1 MKKKSLAQRTLIKR
15 TKKVVTAT
23 REPLISAKVTLSDG
37 ATVET
42 SSAPIKIL
50 IDALGD
56 KGVDWHAKYV
66 EKFNKL
72 TEQCYKELE
81 EITKK
86 AIKEKHNAEDNE
98 G

>member
-15 TKKVVTAT
+15 TKKVVNAT
-23 REPLISAKVTLSDG
+23 REPLISAKITLSDG

-56 KGVDWHAKYV
+56 KGVDWHTKYI
-66 EKFNKL
+66 EKYNKL

-81 EITKK
+81 GLIKTAVEQ
-86 AIKEKHNAEDNE
+86 KEKENAN
-98 G
+98 